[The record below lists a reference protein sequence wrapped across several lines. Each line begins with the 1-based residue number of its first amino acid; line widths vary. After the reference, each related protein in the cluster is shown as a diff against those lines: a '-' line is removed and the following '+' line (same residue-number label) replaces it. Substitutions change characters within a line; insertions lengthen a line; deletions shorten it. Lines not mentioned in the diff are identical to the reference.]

1 MTKFKQ
7 IKRSMIWVEKL
18 LKIALP
24 SKNLLDKYEYFT
36 DEDLGYKPNV
46 FKIAKFEYFPLGM
59 SVSKVFKKEEI
70 KNVAKSKSDLSY
82 DSKYTFYRLYEGDVI
97 RF

>member
-1 MTKFKQ
+1 
-7 IKRSMIWVEKL
+7 MICVEKQ
-18 LKIALP
+18 LKIALS
-24 SKNLLDKYEYFT
+24 SKNHLDKYEYFT
-36 DEDLGYKPNV
+36 DEGLGYKLNV
-46 FKIAKFEYFPLGM
+46 FKKAKFEYFPLGM

>member
-7 IKRSMIWVEKL
+7 IKRSMIWVEKQ

-82 DSKYTFYRLYEGDVI
+82 DGKYTFYRLYEGDVI

>member
-7 IKRSMIWVEKL
+7 IKRSMIWVEKQ
-18 LKIALP
+18 LKIALS

-59 SVSKVFKKEEI
+59 SASKVFKKEEI

-82 DSKYTFYRLYEGDVI
+82 DSKYTF
-97 RF
+97 

>member
-7 IKRSMIWVEKL
+7 IKRSMIWVEKQ

-36 DEDLGYKPNV
+36 NEDLGYKPNV

-70 KNVAKSKSDLSY
+70 KNVAMSKSDLSY
-82 DSKYTFYRLYEGDVI
+82 DSKYTF
-97 RF
+97 

>member
-1 MTKFKQ
+1 
-7 IKRSMIWVEKL
+7 MIWVEKQ
-18 LKIALP
+18 LKIALS

>member
-1 MTKFKQ
+1 
-7 IKRSMIWVEKL
+7 MIWVEKQ
-18 LKIALP
+18 LKIALS

-46 FKIAKFEYFPLGM
+46 FKIANFEYFPLGM

-82 DSKYTFYRLYEGDVI
+82 DSKYTF
-97 RF
+97 